1 MKHWFF
7 LLFFCMSG
15 SVSAQLQLADCFA
28 DHMVLQRNQLNPV
41 WGKGNPEATILL
53 EFGNIKIETKIQQ
66 DSSWRLVL
74 PALKANA
81 EPEKMLIRSGN
92 EVISRQDILIGDVWI
107 CTGQSNMEWA
117 FSRDEFAKEEAAST
131 NQPLIR
137 LYNTSFAG
145 KYVYGVPY
153 SDSILK
159 RLQVDSF
166 YSGSWMVCTDQ
177 TVQAM
182 SAIGYY
188 FAKEIVTNTGVP
200 IGIINLAVGGALIET
215 FIDKAA
221 IASHPDFKQKLEG
234 NWLYNPA
241 LPEWIR
247 ERGRQNLAKLLAFP
261 SSENSGPNHAYKPG
275 FAFEAAIPRL
285 SKLPVAGVLFY
296 QGESN
301 SLEEDRVFEY
311 GSLMQ
316 LLVRNYRDYWK
327 NSKLPFYWVQLSSI
341 DTANYAAKYWPAF
354 RNLQRDLVDSIP
366 YSGMAVSSDIGNP
379 GDVHP
384 RNKRTVGKRLA
395 AWALNKHYGKKSVV
409 ASGPLLH
416 SVRIRGKKL
425 ILRFDYTAGRLQ
437 TSDGLNLRGISLD
450 GKTESPAILRKK
462 KILINFIHLPT
473 VVYYG
478 WTPYS
483 TGNLINKAGLPAST
497 FKKQI
502 RKK

>member
-1 MKHWFF
+1 MI
-7 LLFFCMSG
+7 
-15 SVSAQLQLADCFA
+15 
-28 DHMVLQRNQLNPV
+28 LQRSKPNPV
-41 WGKGNPEATILL
+41 WGKGNPKAEILL
-53 EFGNIKIETKIQQ
+53 EFGNVKIETKVQE
-66 DSSWRLVL
+66 DSTWRLVL
-74 PALKANA
+74 PALNVNTK
-81 EPEKMLIRSGN
+81 PQKIILQSGN
-92 EVISRQDILIGDVWI
+92 EMISRQNILIGDVWL

-117 FSRDEFAKEEAAST
+117 FSRDEFAKDEKATT

-145 KYVYGVPY
+145 KYIYGVPY
-153 SDSILK
+153 TDSILM

-177 TVQAM
+177 TVQDM
-182 SAIGYY
+182 SAIAYY

-200 IGIINLAVGGALIET
+200 IGIINLAVGGAPIET

-247 ERGRQNLAKLLAFP
+247 ERGRQNLEKRLSSP
-261 SSENSGPNHAYKPG
+261 SSENFGPNHAYKPG
-275 FAFEAAIPRL
+275 FAFEAAIPRF
-285 SKLPVAGVLFY
+285 SKLPIAGVLFY

-301 SLEEDRVFEY
+301 SLEENRVFEY

-316 LLVRNYRDYWK
+316 LLVKNYRDCWK

-341 DTANYAAKYWPAF
+341 DTLNYAARYWPVF
-354 RNLQRDLVDSIP
+354 RNLQRELLDSIP
-366 YSGMAVSSDIGNP
+366 YSGMAVTSDIGNP
-379 GDVHP
+379 RDVHP
-384 RNKRTVGKRLA
+384 RNKRAVGKRLS
-395 AWALNKHYGKKSVV
+395 AWALNQLYGKKSIV

-416 SVRIRGKKL
+416 SVCIRGKKL
-425 ILRFDYTAGRLQ
+425 IIRFDYTAGRLQ
-437 TSDGLNLRGISLD
+437 ASDGLNLRGFSLD

-462 KILINFIHLPT
+462 KVIMNFSQLPT
-473 VVYYG
+473 AVYYG
-478 WTPYS
+478 WAPYS

-502 RKK
+502 RMQ